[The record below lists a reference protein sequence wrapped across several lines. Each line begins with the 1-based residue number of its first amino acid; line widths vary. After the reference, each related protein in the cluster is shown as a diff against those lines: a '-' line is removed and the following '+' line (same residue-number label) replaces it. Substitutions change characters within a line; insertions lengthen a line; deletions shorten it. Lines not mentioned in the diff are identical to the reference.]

1 MFDLIQIYANLFNIP
16 NIYLKNMKEIIRK
29 ILKEEVTTQQDNYQ
43 RKMIE
48 ILKRE
53 GFDARTPYQ
62 KILNY
67 LNSVMSIV
75 GMEAFEMYQLFKD
88 NVSTVSNNPLVRKD
102 IKDRKMRT
110 ANVRSRDL
118 VINRI
123 PFKGN
128 NTHAEYRNGAYVVFS
143 YGWYPVFVYKDG
155 QWFENE
161 EGYSMSTKKQMSQ
174 MRPWNQGEIIKTN
187 KDKLWDIIKG

>member
-1 MFDLIQIYANLFNIP
+1 
-16 NIYLKNMKEIIRK
+16 MKTIIKK
-29 ILKEEVTTQQDNYQ
+29 ILKEEVSHHQDKFQ

-67 LNSVMSIV
+67 LNTVMGVV
-75 GMEAFEMYQLFKD
+75 GMEAFELLQIFIN
-88 NVSTVSNNPLVRKD
+88 NVGRVSNDPLIRKD
-102 IKDRKMRT
+102 ITDRKVRT
-110 ANVRSRDL
+110 ANIRARDL

-128 NTHAEYRNGAYVVFS
+128 NTHAEYKNGVYVVFS
-143 YGWYPVFVYKDG
+143 YDLYQVFVYKDG

-161 EGYSMSTKKQMSQ
+161 DGYSMSTKKQMSQ
-174 MRPWNQGEIIKTN
+174 MRPYNQGEIIKTN
-187 KDKLWDIIKG
+187 KDKLWDIIRG

>member
-53 GFDARTPYQ
+53 GFDDRTPYQ

>member
-1 MFDLIQIYANLFNIP
+1 
-16 NIYLKNMKEIIRK
+16 MKEIIRK

-62 KILNY
+62 KVLRY
-67 LNSVMSIV
+67 LNDVMGIV

-88 NVSTVSNNPLVRKD
+88 NVSTISNNPLVRKD

-110 ANVRSRDL
+110 ANIRSRDL

-187 KDKLWDIIKG
+187 KDKLWDIIRG

>member
-1 MFDLIQIYANLFNIP
+1 
-16 NIYLKNMKEIIRK
+16 MKEIIRK

-62 KILNY
+62 KILKY
-67 LNSVMSIV
+67 LNDVMSIV
-75 GMEAFEMYQLFKD
+75 GMEAFELYQLFRD
-88 NVSTVSNNPLVRKD
+88 NVSTVSDTPLVRKD

-110 ANVRSRDL
+110 ANIRARDL

-123 PFKGN
+123 PFKGS
-128 NTHAEYRNGAYVVFS
+128 NTHAEYRNGVYVVFS
-143 YGWYPVFVYKDG
+143 YDWYPVFVYKDG

-174 MRPWNQGEIIKTN
+174 MRPYNFDIIKTN
-187 KDKLWDIIKG
+187 KDKLWDIIRG

>member
-88 NVSTVSNNPLVRKD
+88 NVSTISNNPLVRKD

>member
-1 MFDLIQIYANLFNIP
+1 MFDLIQIYGNLFNFP

-29 ILKEEVTTQQDNYQ
+29 ILNEEVSTQQDNYQ
-43 RKMIE
+43 RKMID

-62 KILNY
+62 KVLKY
-67 LNSVMSIV
+67 LNDVMSIV
-75 GMEAFEMYQLFKD
+75 GMDAFELYQIFKD
-88 NVSTVSNNPLVRKD
+88 NMGSTSNDPLVRKD
-102 IKDRKMRT
+102 IKDRKMKT
-110 ANVRSRDL
+110 ANIRSRDL
-118 VINRI
+118 VVNRI
-123 PFKGN
+123 PFKGS
-128 NTHAEYRNGAYVVFS
+128 NTHAEYRNGTYVVFS

-174 MRPWNQGEIIKTN
+174 MRPYNFDIIKTN
-187 KDKLWDIIKG
+187 KDKLLDIIRG

>member
-1 MFDLIQIYANLFNIP
+1 
-16 NIYLKNMKEIIRK
+16 MKEIIRK
-29 ILKEEVTTQQDNYQ
+29 ILKEEVTAQQDNYQ
-43 RKMIE
+43 RKIID

-67 LNSVMSIV
+67 LNTVIGVV
-75 GMEAFEMYQLFKD
+75 GMEAFELLQIFIN
-88 NVSTVSNNPLVRKD
+88 NVGRVSSDPLIRKD
-102 IKDRKMRT
+102 MTDRKVRT
-110 ANVRSRDL
+110 ANIRSRDL

-123 PFKGN
+123 PFKGS

-143 YGWYPVFVYKDG
+143 YDWYPVFVYKDG

-161 EGYSMSTKKQMSQ
+161 DGYSMSTKKQMSQ
-174 MRPWNQGEIIKTN
+174 MRPYNFDIIKTYT
-187 KDKLWDIIKG
+187 DKLWDIIRG

>member
-1 MFDLIQIYANLFNIP
+1 
-16 NIYLKNMKEIIRK
+16 MKEIIRK
-29 ILKEEVTTQQDNYQ
+29 ILKEEVTAQQDNYQ
-43 RKMIE
+43 RKMID

-67 LNSVMSIV
+67 LNTVMGVV
-75 GMEAFEMYQLFKD
+75 GMEAFELLQIFIN
-88 NVSTVSNNPLVRKD
+88 NVGRVSSDPLIRKD
-102 IKDRKMRT
+102 ITDRKVRT
-110 ANVRSRDL
+110 ANIRARDL

-143 YGWYPVFVYKDG
+143 YDWYPVFVYKDG

-161 EGYSMSTKKQMSQ
+161 DGYSMSTKKQMSQ
-174 MRPWNQGEIIKTN
+174 MRPMNFNLNQNDFDIIKTN
-187 KDKLWDIIKG
+187 TDKLWDIIRG

>member
-1 MFDLIQIYANLFNIP
+1 
-16 NIYLKNMKEIIRK
+16 MKEIIRK

-62 KILNY
+62 KILKY
-67 LNSVMSIV
+67 LNTVMGIV
-75 GMEAFEMYQLFKD
+75 GMEAFELLQIFIN
-88 NVSTVSNNPLVRKD
+88 NVGRVSNDPLIRKD
-102 IKDRKMRT
+102 ITDRKVRT
-110 ANVRSRDL
+110 ANIRARDL

-143 YGWYPVFVYKDG
+143 YDWYPVFVYKDG

-161 EGYSMSTKKQMSQ
+161 DGYSMSTKKQMSQ
-174 MRPWNQGEIIKTN
+174 MRPYNVDIINTN
-187 KDKLWDIIKG
+187 RDKLWDIIRG

>member
-1 MFDLIQIYANLFNIP
+1 
-16 NIYLKNMKEIIRK
+16 MKEIIRK

-43 RKMIE
+43 RNMVD
-48 ILKRE
+48 ILRRE
-53 GFDARTPYQ
+53 GFDSKTPYQ
-62 KILNY
+62 KVLRY
-67 LNSVMSIV
+67 LNDVMGIV

-88 NVSTVSNNPLVRKD
+88 NVSTISNNPLVRKD

-110 ANVRSRDL
+110 ANIRSRDL

-128 NTHAEYRNGAYVVFS
+128 NTHAEYRNGVYVVFS

-187 KDKLWDIIKG
+187 KNKLWDIIRG